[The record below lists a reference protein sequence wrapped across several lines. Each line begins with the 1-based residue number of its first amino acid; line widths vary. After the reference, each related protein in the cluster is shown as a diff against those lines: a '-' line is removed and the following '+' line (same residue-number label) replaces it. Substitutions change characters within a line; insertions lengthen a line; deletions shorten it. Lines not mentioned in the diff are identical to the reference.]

1 LCSFVPLVVDQTRA
15 LALCIISAMKIVS
28 LVFLFLAMTC
38 TVTQAQAPEN
48 PAIVDGGL
56 GPCSLEV
63 TVVGADAKPVY
74 GASVKMHIA
83 YGFGGF
89 HKLDLEVGTN
99 ADGKAKFTGLPT
111 RVRRPPLDVNAT
123 KDDLTGTAT
132 FDPATQCQAKQQIT
146 VVKAPPAAQ

>member
-1 LCSFVPLVVDQTRA
+1 MKIVPLVFLV
-15 LALCIISAMKIVS
+15 LAIACA
-28 LVFLFLAMTC
+28 A
-38 TVTQAQAPEN
+38 TQAQSPEK

-56 GPCSLEV
+56 GPCALEV
-63 TVVGADAKPVY
+63 TVVADAKPVY

-111 RVRRPPLDVNAT
+111 RVRRPPLEVNAT
-123 KDDLTGTAT
+123 KDDLAGTVT

-146 VVKAPPAAQ
+146 VVKASQPAQ